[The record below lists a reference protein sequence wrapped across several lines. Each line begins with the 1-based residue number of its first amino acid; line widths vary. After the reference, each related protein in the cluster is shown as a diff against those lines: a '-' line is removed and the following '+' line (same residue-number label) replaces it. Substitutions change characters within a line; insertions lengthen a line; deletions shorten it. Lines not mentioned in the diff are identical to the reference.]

1 MPHLRPSEWRLDH
14 RRGGCDPDS
23 LRRAIRCSANRS
35 TARETTAS
43 GAGCCGRRSV
53 TCAGLGP
60 ALAVSRLSRATRRSH
75 GSLPQHGSR
84 RSPGRTHGSPQ
95 GASERRDCERRDAL
109 QKVKRARSVTALQL
123 AELRGYARTM
133 WKARFSTA
141 SNRSAGS
148 ECALRRSHCLGA
160 KRSPA
165 SSCPSTVSGRWRR
178 CSREFPGSLDGT

>member
-1 MPHLRPSEWRLDH
+1 MRPRFASAGHTLLGEPLDGAGN
-14 RRGGCDPDS
+14 RGSGFWLQQAQVRG
-23 LRRAIRCSANRS
+23 LRRTRPC
-35 TARETTAS
+35 AR
-43 GAGCCGRRSV
+43 GFPSV
-53 TCAGLGP
+53 ACDAP
-60 ALAVSRLSRATRRSH
+60 LAWFAAAACVP
-75 GSLPQHGSR
+75 PQ
-84 RSPGRTHGSPQ
+84 PGRTHGSPQ

-109 QKVKRARSVTALQL
+109 QKVKRARSVTAAQL

-165 SSCPSTVSGRWRR
+165 SSYPSTVSGRWRR